1 MKLRIV
7 LEVEV
12 SDLPDSEREELE
24 DGMNF
29 RAVEDTEVA
38 PDLPT
43 VPRIEDY
50 PAGEVQEAVRE
61 ALSGLG
67 EDFQLQAE
75 MWAGSEFYGWLSKIE
90 VKECTEIMGLSALE
104 AQLAHLVEKH
114 PGQSHIWYVAELT
127 VAASGSVPLTEIEEL
142 VSRHLAKAKGFDA

>member
-43 VPRIEDY
+43 VPRVEDY

-104 AQLAHLVEKH
+104 AQLTHLVEKH

>member
-29 RAVEDTEVA
+29 RAIEDTEVA

-61 ALSGLG
+61 ALQGLG
-67 EDFQLQAE
+67 DDFQLQAE

-104 AQLAHLVEKH
+104 AQLKYLVEKNPDH
-114 PGQSHIWYVAELT
+114 NHMWFVATLT
-127 VAASGSVPLTEIEEL
+127 SIADASVALTEIEEL